1 MDKMKRAESLLTDY
15 GDSILRLAYSY
26 LHNLQDAEDILQETL
41 IRYIKAAP
49 PFESAGHEKA
59 WLMRVA
65 VNLSKNKIKHNRIRC
80 HDELKEELVSADR
93 DDLGH
98 VWDAVRELPEIYRE
112 VIHLFYQEGYSTRQ
126 IADLLSLPESTV
138 RVRLNRGRKR
148 LKKILK
154 EEYDFGE

>member
-1 MDKMKRAESLLTDY
+1 MDKRKRAEYLLTDY
-15 GDSILRLAYSY
+15 GDSILRMAYSY

-41 IRYIKAAP
+41 IRYMKAAP
-49 PFESAGHEKA
+49 TFESAGHEKA
-59 WLMRVA
+59 WLIRVT
-65 VNLSKNKIKHNRIRC
+65 VNLSKNRIKHNRIRAY
-80 HDELKEELVSADR
+80 DELKEELVSAGK

-112 VIHLFYQEGYSTRQ
+112 VIHLFYQEQYSTSQ
-126 IADLLSLPESTV
+126 IAEMLSLPDSTV

-154 EEYDFGE
+154 EEYDFEE